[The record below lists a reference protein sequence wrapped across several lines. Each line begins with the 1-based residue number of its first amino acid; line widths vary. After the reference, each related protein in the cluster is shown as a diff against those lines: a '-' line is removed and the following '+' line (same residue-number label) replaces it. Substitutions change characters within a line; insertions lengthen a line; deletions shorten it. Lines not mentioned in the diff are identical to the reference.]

1 MYLILYLEI
10 LQIYNILILKMFPFF
25 LTVKLG
31 VYMRK
36 YRSACPLEGHYCTRF
51 LKLKDK
57 LKLFDSTV

>member
-31 VYMRK
+31 VYIRK
-36 YRSACPLEGHYCTRF
+36 YRSACPLEVHYCTRF
-51 LKLKDK
+51 P
-57 LKLFDSTV
+57 